1 MKKEEKNIKKEN
13 TEALS
18 KTNVMPR
25 FFVDERVGCI
35 AIRDTQHPEFDVEHQ
50 GLDAD
55 MPCVVKFQMGNL
67 AKNGWELRDDTIQ
80 RFKDECASLNGA

>member
-1 MKKEEKNIKKEN
+1 MKQSNEQR
-13 TEALS
+13 
-18 KTNVMPR
+18 KTNPCAMHGAMPR

-35 AIRDTQHPEFDVEHQ
+35 AIRDSNHPDFDIEHQ

-80 RFKDECASLNGA
+80 RFKEECASLNGA